1 MLTGKR
7 QETKKRRSAPRI
19 GAPKANANPKS
30 SSTARIL
37 TSAEEVFARFGFDGT
52 SIREIARRADVPVA
66 LISYHFGGKD
76 GLYRAIF
83 EARSPI
89 LSEQRMAGLRLADL
103 ERDPDRKLDLIL
115 KSVLMPILRL
125 RVAEH
130 GSHFGMLLARE
141 LSDPAAADRGV
152 VRDLADPVAEAVIV
166 RLRGALPQRSLA
178 EIHWLFQVVI
188 GTLVWILSDAGRI
201 GRLSE
206 GAADPND
213 SERTAGYILDLL
225 LNGIRARS

>member
-1 MLTGKR
+1 MTGRK
-7 QETKKRRSAPRI
+7 QETKKRSAGPHTGALKAHAEPR
-19 GAPKANANPKS
+19 S

-37 TSAEEVFARFGFDGT
+37 SSAEEVFARFGFDGT
-52 SIREIARRADVPVA
+52 SIREVARRADVPVA

-83 EARSPI
+83 EARFPI

-103 ERDPDRKLDLIL
+103 EQDLDRKLDLIL
-115 KSVLMPILRL
+115 KSLLMPILRL

-141 LSDPAAADRGV
+141 LSDPAAAERGV

-166 RLRGALPQRSLA
+166 RLRDALPQRSLA

-188 GTLVWILSDAGRI
+188 GTLVWVLSDAGRI

-206 GAADPND
+206 GAADPDD
-213 SERTAGYILDLL
+213 SERTAGYILELL
-225 LNGIRARS
+225 LNGIRART